1 MATSTSELIVRIKD
15 EASKQAGGI
24 ADALG
29 KIGAAEKGIQSAQM
43 KALTDQ
49 LAKAQE
55 ATSKVANFRAAQEKL
70 KATRRQ
76 FNEAQTAVQNA
87 AKALA
92 TSTDETSRKMQTAM
106 RKAQSEIKRTAAE
119 YANAQAKAKSAYADI
134 GGAVDK
140 AIGAEKRLREQ
151 IQQTTDA
158 IRNQAAAE
166 ETAAIKANARQRRRE
181 IIGGGLATAGIYGAY
196 KAREF
201 GREAIVSAAD
211 FDIGIRRQREYTG
224 TSEAEQA
231 ALLIPQAKRIGQET
245 QFTNLDIVESQT
257 AVMQRL
263 SPKLPRAQV
272 AAGITEEVKNYA
284 LAMQADM
291 KVSAEGI
298 TSFLQQTQKDI
309 STQEKAVKEAR
320 RATNMMIRMAK
331 IGGMSDEDIQNFF
344 SYAGASATIAGLSDT
359 TIGALG
365 VGMRRSGFR
374 GDVAGVALRSFS
386 SKLVSPTNKGMA
398 ALDSMGI
405 NFDDFTTAPEK
416 MTSGAIGSAMKRNFG
431 KSISAAT
438 LGAIEEV
445 LDDPDLMNDKDAFTA
460 AITEAVSPEFGDKMG
475 AKDRNAVA
483 KVFGQYYKMSVASTD
498 TEGLLAAILA
508 ADPSLAQLNAFF
520 TDKHGGKAGVLAANL
535 GAIADD
541 KADLASVPDNYGAQI
556 SAEIMGGL
564 GGSFERLKGSVENAT
579 LAMGEANAKWL
590 SYTFEGVGNT
600 IDAFSNLSE
609 PVRQAATALGTL
621 AAGAGFTWGS
631 IKLLGTFFGRDGGL
645 KGSALALD
653 GSAAALTRAA
663 VALGGGG
670 VMDGVGGAAGGKGK
684 GGFWSKFGGFA
695 KNVIPQVLAYELG
708 SEALDMGFDA
718 VSGPKPQTDH
728 STIGTFKRLWNDMP
742 PMIGRREGTAAVDGS
757 ALDQTKAKADA
768 ASQAVYGLGMTVRPN
783 VDTTS
788 LDEALGKLSALSSGL
803 GSVNAGI
810 SRTSR
815 GVDQKLRAIHADTG
829 VTGVGHQ

>member
-92 TSTDETSRKMQTAM
+92 SSTDETSRKMQSAM
-106 RKAQSEIKRTAAE
+106 RRAQSEVKKTAAE
-119 YANAQAKAKSAYADI
+119 YANASAKAKAAYGDI
-134 GGAVDK
+134 GGSVDK

-151 IQQTTDA
+151 IQQTTEA
-158 IRNQAAAE
+158 IKSQAVAEEAAAV
-166 ETAAIKANARQRRRE
+166 KANARQRRRE

-211 FDIGIRRQREYTG
+211 FDLGVRKQRFYTS
-224 TSEAEQA
+224 TSEEDQNNI
-231 ALLIPQAKRIGQET
+231 LIPQAKRIGQET

-263 SPKLPRAQV
+263 SPSLPRAKV

-284 LAMQADM
+284 LAMNADM
-291 KVSAEGI
+291 KASAEAI

-386 SKLVSPTNKGMA
+386 SKLVSPTSKGLA

-405 NFDDFTTAPEK
+405 NFDDYTTAPEK
-416 MTSGAIGSAMKRNFG
+416 MTSGAIGGAMKRNFG
-431 KSISAAT
+431 KLISEAT
-438 LGAIEEV
+438 AGAIEEI
-445 LDDPDLMNDKDAFTA
+445 LGDPDLMNDGDAFTA
-460 AITEAVSPEFGDKMG
+460 AMTEAVTPEFGEKMG

-483 KVFGQYYKMSVASTD
+483 KMFSKYYKMSVASTD

-535 GAIADD
+535 GAIAEDR
-541 KADLASVPDNYGAQI
+541 KDLGSVPDNYGAEI
-556 SAEIMGGL
+556 SAGIMGGL

-579 LAMGEANAKWL
+579 LAMGEANSKWL

-609 PVRQAATALGTL
+609 PVRQTATALGTL
-621 AAGAGFTWGS
+621 AAGAGFTLGS
-631 IKLLGTFFGRDGGL
+631 LKLLGTFFGGGAGL
-645 KGSALALD
+645 KGSAVALD

-663 VALGGGG
+663 MALGGSSVTDGIGG
-670 VMDGVGGAAGGKGK
+670 PAGKGK
-684 GGFWSKFGGFA
+684 GGWLTRLMGAGGGM
-695 KNVIPQVLAYELG
+695 IPQALLYGMG
-708 SEALDMGFDA
+708 SEAIDTGFDA
-718 VSGPKPQTDH
+718 ISGPKPNTDH

-742 PMIGRREGTAAVDGS
+742 PLIGRRAGTTGVDGS
-757 ALDQTKAKADA
+757 ALDQTKSKADA
-768 ASQAVYGLGMTVRPN
+768 ASDAVYGLGVTVRPN

-788 LDEALGKLSALSSGL
+788 LDEAIGKLSQLSSSL

-810 SRTSR
+810 GRTSR